1 MIMTIMMIING
12 DLNYICSS
20 YITMIS
26 ISSGLNLRKSGIQK
40 VAPLSSPPSSYL
52 RHFHQC
58 LSMAFRRPRPSF
70 TLLLCTLLAA
80 LTSLQ
85 VTDSTRGFFQYHH
98 RFITFIILITL
109 FILIIGIILNFTGSW
124 PAATLAANLTLR
136 TSWSYSCNSP
146 NPPSSHDDDDD
157 RNHDGDGKMNDYEDV
172 NYCQCSGDY

>member
-1 MIMTIMMIING
+1 MIMTIIMIING
-12 DLNYICSS
+12 DYNYICFS

-146 NPPSSHDDDDD
+146 NPPLLSWWWWWS
-157 RNHDGDGKMNDYEDV
+157 
-172 NYCQCSGDY
+172 